1 MRGQDKAKYQRE
13 KFCMELAFSDIWYWF
28 VVMAVVSYFVGCFN
42 FALLIS
48 KIKHKDV
55 RKMGSGNPGTM
66 NMSRQFGLKIG
77 ALTLLCDMLKGGIP
91 LLIAYFIFRGYRF
104 AGTDVLVSD
113 LARYVCGVAVI
124 IGHIYPVTMKFKGG
138 KGIASTLGMYAFA
151 LCLETQYPWMIAL
164 VLGILL
170 LTLFYIW
177 ASEWGSMGSLL
188 GVSLLALTQAVI
200 FYFRYRTELTEPF
213 VIALFMLLLLDCLLT
228 WFAHRKN
235 ILALLAGEDHH
246 TSVKKLSHGKK
257 DS

>member
-1 MRGQDKAKYQRE
+1 MKE
-13 KFCMELAFSDIWYWF
+13 IAFSQIWYWF
-28 VVMAVVSYFVGCFN
+28 LVMAVVSYFVGCFN

-77 ALTLLCDMLKGGIP
+77 ALTLFCDMIKGGIP
-91 LLIAYFIFRGYRF
+91 LLIAYFIFKGYCF

-113 LARYVCGVAVI
+113 LARYVCGVSVI
-124 IGHIYPVTMKFKGG
+124 VGHIYPVTMKFKGG
-138 KGIASTLGMYAFA
+138 KGIASTLGMYSFA
-151 LCLETQYPWMIAL
+151 LVLETQYPWMIAL
-164 VLGILL
+164 VLGILV

-188 GVSLLALTQAVI
+188 GVSAFALVQAFV
-200 FYFRYRTELTEPF
+200 FYFRYRGELANGF
-213 VIALFMLLLLDCLLT
+213 VVALFMLLLLDCLLT

-235 ILALLAGEDHH
+235 IVALLAGEEHH

-257 DS
+257 ES

>member
-1 MRGQDKAKYQRE
+1 
-13 KFCMELAFSDIWYWF
+13 MEIEFSKIWYWF
-28 VVMAVVSYFVGCFN
+28 VVMAVLSYLIGCFN

-55 RKMGSGNPGTM
+55 RTMGSGNPGTM

-77 ALTLLCDMLKGGIP
+77 GITLFCDMLKGGLP
-91 LLIAYFIFRGYRF
+91 LLVAYLVFKGYVF

-113 LARYVCGVAVI
+113 LARYVCGVSVI
-124 IGHIYPVTMKFKGG
+124 VGHIYPITMKFKGG
-138 KGIASTLGMYAFA
+138 KGIASTLGMYTFA
-151 LCLETQYPWMIAL
+151 LCCEYWWMFFIA
-164 VLGILL
+164 LGILV

-188 GVSLLALTQAVI
+188 GVSVLTAVQGVI
-200 FYFRYRTELTEPF
+200 FCLRYAGEMRNWYVVAIF
-213 VIALFMLLLLDCLLT
+213 ALLLFDCFLT

-235 ILALLAGEDHH
+235 IMALLAGEEHH

-257 DS
+257 DA

>member
-1 MRGQDKAKYQRE
+1 MKVVS
-13 KFCMELAFSDIWYWF
+13 FSDIWYWF

-55 RKMGSGNPGTM
+55 RRMGSGNPGTM
-66 NMSRQFGLKIG
+66 NMSRQFGLAIG
-77 ALTLLCDMLKGGIP
+77 GLTLFC
-91 LLIAYFIFRGYRF
+91 
-104 AGTDVLVSD
+104 VSD
-113 LARYVCGVAVI
+113 LARYVCGVSVI

-151 LCLETQYPWMIAL
+151 LCCETEYPWMAA
-164 VLGILL
+164 VVFGILL

-188 GVSLLALTQAVI
+188 GVSLLAATQAIV
-200 FYFRYRTELTEPF
+200 FYIRYAEDLF
-213 VIALFMLLLLDCLLT
+213 NGAVIALFVLLLLDCFLT

-235 ILALLAGEDHH
+235 ILSLLAGEEHH
-246 TSVKKLSHGKK
+246 TSVKKLSHGKRG
-257 DS
+257 

>member
-1 MRGQDKAKYQRE
+1 
-13 KFCMELAFSDIWYWF
+13 MELSFSQLWYWF
-28 VVMAVVSYFVGCFN
+28 IVMAVASYFVGCFN

-77 ALTLLCDMLKGGIP
+77 ALTLLCDMLKGGLP
-91 LLIAYFIFRGYRF
+91 LLIAYFIFRGKVF
-104 AGTDVLVSD
+104 TGTDVLVSD
-113 LARYVCGVAVI
+113 LARYVCGVSVI
-124 IGHIYPVTMKFKGG
+124 IGHIYPVTMRFKGG
-138 KGIASTLGMYAFA
+138 KGIASTLGMFSFA
-151 LCLETQYPWMIAL
+151 LCCEYWWMIFV
-164 VLGILL
+164 VLAVLL

-188 GVSLLALTQAVI
+188 GVSLLAVIQGMI
-200 FYFRYRTELTEPF
+200 FYFRYSGEI
-213 VIALFMLLLLDCLLT
+213 VNGYVVAIFMLLLLDCFLT

-235 ILALLAGEDHH
+235 IAALLAGEEHH

>member
-1 MRGQDKAKYQRE
+1 
-13 KFCMELAFSDIWYWF
+13 MEIAFGEIWYWF
-28 VVMAVVSYFVGCFN
+28 IVMAVVSYFVGCFN

-77 ALTLLCDMLKGGIP
+77 ALTLFCDMIKGGLP
-91 LLIAYFIFRGYRF
+91 LLIAHLIFRGYIF
-104 AGTDVLVSD
+104 AGTDVLVGD
-113 LARYVCGVAVI
+113 LARYVCGVSVI

-138 KGIASTLGMYAFA
+138 KGIASTLGMYSFA
-151 LCLETQYPWMIAL
+151 LCCEYWWMIFI
-164 VLGILL
+164 VLAILL

-188 GVSLLALTQAVI
+188 GVSLLTAVQGVVFWMRYAGELSEMFVMVI
-200 FYFRYRTELTEPF
+200 FL
-213 VIALFMLLLLDCLLT
+213 LLLLDCFLT

-235 ILALLAGEDHH
+235 IMALLSGEEHH
-246 TSVKKLSHGKK
+246 TSVRKLSHGKK
-257 DS
+257 DAA

>member
-1 MRGQDKAKYQRE
+1 
-13 KFCMELAFSDIWYWF
+13 MELAFADIWYWF
-28 VVMAVVSYFVGCFN
+28 VLMAVLSYFVGCFN

-77 ALTLLCDMLKGGIP
+77 ALTLFLDMIKAGVP
-91 LLIAYFIFRGYRF
+91 LMIAYFIFRGKVF

-113 LARYVCGVAVI
+113 LARYVCGVSVI
-124 IGHIYPVTMKFKGG
+124 IGHIYPVTMRFRGG
-138 KGIASTLGMYAFA
+138 KGIASTLGMYSFA
-151 LCLETQYPWMIAL
+151 LCCETEYPWMIGL
-164 VLGILL
+164 VLGILV

-188 GVSLLALTQAVI
+188 GVSLLAIAQAAV
-200 FYFRYRTELTEPF
+200 FYFRYRAELANGF
-213 VIALFMLLLLDCLLT
+213 VIALFMLLLLDCFLT

-235 ILALLAGEDHH
+235 IVALLAGEEHH

-257 DS
+257 DG

>member
-1 MRGQDKAKYQRE
+1 MI
-13 KFCMELAFSDIWYWF
+13 MEIAFGEIWYWF
-28 VVMAVVSYFVGCFN
+28 IVMAVVSYFVGCFN

-77 ALTLLCDMLKGGIP
+77 ALTLFCDMIKGGLP
-91 LLIAYFIFRGYRF
+91 LLIAHLIFRGYIF
-104 AGTDVLVSD
+104 AGTDVLVGD
-113 LARYVCGVAVI
+113 LARYVCGVSVI

-138 KGIASTLGMYAFA
+138 KGIASTLGMYSFA
-151 LCLETQYPWMIAL
+151 LCCEYWWMIFI
-164 VLGILL
+164 VLAILF

-188 GVSLLALTQAVI
+188 GVSLLTAVQGVVFWLRYAGELSEVFVMVI
-200 FYFRYRTELTEPF
+200 FL
-213 VIALFMLLLLDCLLT
+213 LLLLDCFLT

-235 ILALLAGEDHH
+235 IMALLAGEEHH
-246 TSVKKLSHGKK
+246 TSVRKLSHGKK
-257 DS
+257 DAA

>member
-1 MRGQDKAKYQRE
+1 MK
-13 KFCMELAFSDIWYWF
+13 ELAFSDIWYWF
-28 VVMAVVSYFVGCFN
+28 IVMAVVSYFVGCFN

-77 ALTLLCDMLKGGIP
+77 ALTLFCDMIKGGIP
-91 LLIAYFIFRGYRF
+91 LLIAYFIFKDHCF

-113 LARYVCGVAVI
+113 LARYVCGVSVI

-138 KGIASTLGMYAFA
+138 KGIASTLGMYSFA
-151 LCLETQYPWMIAL
+151 LVLETQYPWMIAL
-164 VLGILL
+164 VLGILV

-177 ASEWGSMGSLL
+177 ASEWGSMGALL
-188 GVSLLALTQAVI
+188 GVSLLALVQALI
-200 FYFRYRTELTEPF
+200 FYFRYRGELTDPF

-235 ILALLAGEDHH
+235 IAALLSGEEHH

>member
-1 MRGQDKAKYQRE
+1 MQSLEFAN
-13 KFCMELAFSDIWYWF
+13 IWYWF
-28 VVMAVVSYFVGCFN
+28 ILMAVVSYLIGCFN

-77 ALTLLCDMLKGGIP
+77 ALILLCDMVKGGLP
-91 LLIAYFIFRGYRF
+91 LLVAHLVFQGYVF

-113 LARYVCGVAVI
+113 LARYVCGVSVI
-124 IGHIYPVTMKFKGG
+124 VGHIYPVTMRFKGG
-138 KGIASTLGMYAFA
+138 KGIASTLGMFAFA
-151 LCLETQYPWMIAL
+151 LCCEYWWMIFV
-164 VLGILL
+164 VLGVLV

-188 GVSLLALTQAVI
+188 GVSLFAVIQGVI
-200 FYFRYRTELTEPF
+200 FYLRYGGE
-213 VIALFMLLLLDCLLT
+213 MG
-228 WFAHRKN
+228 N
-235 ILALLAGEDHH
+235 IVALLAGEEHH

-257 DS
+257 EG